1 MQISIPIELVEQIE
15 HYDYECQSR
24 EKIIEKIINSNDFH
38 NSELLK
44 FYQQDYDK
52 KFYLFEKLKNQL
64 QQEYILPNL
73 TDEQKNNYIWN
84 LDYYTNIV
92 TISF

>member
-1 MQISIPIELVEQIE
+1 MKIHIPSEFVEQIE
-15 HYDYECQSR
+15 HYDYECQLR
-24 EKIIEKIINSNDFH
+24 EKIIEKILTSNYP
-38 NSELLK
+38 NNNELFN

-64 QQEYILPNL
+64 QQEYILPVL
-73 TDEQKNNYIWN
+73 TDEQKNNYTWQ

-92 TISF
+92 TITF